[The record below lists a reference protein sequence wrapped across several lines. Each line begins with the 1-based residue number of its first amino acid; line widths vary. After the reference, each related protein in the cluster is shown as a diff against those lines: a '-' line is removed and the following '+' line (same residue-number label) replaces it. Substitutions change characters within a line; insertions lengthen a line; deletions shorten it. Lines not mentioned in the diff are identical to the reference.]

1 MPIQSMPELIE
12 ECLKD
17 IYSAEKQ
24 LSKALPKLAKAAQ
37 NPRLKEAITN
47 HLAETNEQI
56 KRLEQ
61 VCKQMGIKPSG
72 MLCKGMQ
79 GIVEECNEH
88 LKEAKPSPIADAMI
102 IGLAQK
108 NEHYEICGY
117 GTVIEYMKAAGQT
130 EGIELLQQN
139 MAEEEKTDK
148 LLSELAESEINRLAV
163 ESPMPAPAKK
173 ASSSSGKAKSASGAS
188 KSKASSDKSPRG
200 KVSVR

>member
-1 MPIQSMPELIE
+1 MNSMQELIE
-12 ECLKD
+12 ECVKD

-37 NPRLKEAITN
+37 HPRLKEALTTHIE
-47 HLAETNEQI
+47 ETNEQI
-56 KRLEQ
+56 RRLEA
-61 VCKQMGIKPSG
+61 VCKQMGIKPAG
-72 MLCKGMQ
+72 MVCKGMQ

-88 LKEAKPSPIADAMI
+88 LKGAKPSPVTDAMI

-117 GTVIEYMKAAGQT
+117 GTVLEYMKAAGMT
-130 EGIELLQQN
+130 EAIEPLKAN

-148 LLSELAESEINRLAV
+148 LLSELAESEINRLAA
-163 ESPMPAPAKK
+163 EMPAPAPKKTTARASSASNGK
-173 ASSSSGKAKSASGAS
+173 ASDGKTATKSS
-188 KSKASSDKSPRG
+188 SPRG